1 VLDKDGIRY
10 GRIWTFH
17 DITRAKQAEE
27 ELLKTKELAE
37 QANAAKS
44 LFLANM
50 SHEIRT
56 PMNGVI
62 GMTGLLL
69 DTRLNEEQR
78 RYTEALRASGEILLS
93 LLNDILDFSKIEAG
107 KLDLDILDFNLV
119 TLLNSVT
126 ALLTPQAHNKGL
138 EFSCVSAPDVPA
150 DINGDPGRLR
160 QILLNLASNAIKF
173 TPHGNVDVRVSLVS
187 ASATAVVLHFAVR
200 DTGIGIPAD
209 KQAMLFRKF
218 TQMDTS
224 TARHYGGTGLGLA
237 ISKQLVHLM
246 DGEIGVSSIVGQGS
260 EFWFTACFAPSLHA
274 IPTSTPPPPAPPP
287 NREHWRG
294 LRVLLAE
301 DNDVNQK
308 VALGFLK
315 KFELQIDVVVN
326 GKEAIRALTTIPY
339 DLVLMDM
346 QMPEM
351 DGLEA
356 TRLIRAPHS
365 TVLNPRIPI
374 IAMTA
379 NAMRNAMQICLA
391 AGMDDYIPK
400 PISSASV
407 VSALDK
413 WLPQAQARTS

>member
-1 VLDKDGIRY
+1 MLIFEQFRQVDIR
-10 GRIWTFH
+10 
-17 DITRAKQAEE
+17 
-27 ELLKTKELAE
+27 
-37 QANAAKS
+37 
-44 LFLANM
+44 M
-50 SHEIRT
+50 
-56 PMNGVI
+56 
-62 GMTGLLL
+62 
-69 DTRLNEEQR
+69 
-78 RYTEALRASGEILLS
+78 
-93 LLNDILDFSKIEAG
+93 G
-107 KLDLDILDFNLV
+107 K
-119 TLLNSVT
+119 
-126 ALLTPQAHNKGL
+126 K
-138 EFSCVSAPDVPA
+138 
-150 DINGDPGRLR
+150 
-160 QILLNLASNAIKF
+160 
-173 TPHGNVDVRVSLVS
+173 
-187 ASATAVVLHFAVR
+187 
-200 DTGIGIPAD
+200 
-209 KQAMLFRKF
+209 
-218 TQMDTS
+218 
-224 TARHYGGTGLGLA
+224 YGGMGLGLA
-237 ISKQLVHLM
+237 ISKQLVYLM

-274 IPTSTPPPPAPPP
+274 MPTSAPPPPPAPPP
-287 NREHWRG
+287 NRDHWRG

-326 GKEAIRALTTIPY
+326 GTEAIRALTTIPY

-346 QMPEM
+346 HMPEM

-356 TRLIRAPHS
+356 TRLIRAPRS

-413 WLPQAQARTS
+413 WLPQARARTS